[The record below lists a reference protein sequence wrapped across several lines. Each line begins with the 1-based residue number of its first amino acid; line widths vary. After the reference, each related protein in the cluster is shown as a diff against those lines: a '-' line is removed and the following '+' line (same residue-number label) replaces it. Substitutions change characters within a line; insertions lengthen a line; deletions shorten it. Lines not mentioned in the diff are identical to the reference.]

1 MADGE
6 YISLHIAE
14 SVQSF
19 LFALQFEVPRLALRK
34 QFFGIPEN
42 TEKEVVAEKRN

>member
-6 YISLHIAE
+6 
-14 SVQSF
+14 
-19 LFALQFEVPRLALRK
+19 FEAPRLVLRK

-42 TEKEVVAEKRN
+42 TEEEVVAEKQS